1 VLNGFFKFRD
11 MASVTKENI
20 GNLHDKLTV
29 KLSKEDYFPAF
40 EKAIKDYSKKA
51 NIPGFRKGMVPAGM
65 IKKMYGASIYSD
77 EVVKTVEKELQ
88 DYLVKEKPEMFAQ
101 PLPMESD
108 LRKLDMNKPEE
119 YDFPFEIGLKPE
131 ISLDALATAKPVFYK
146 VKVTPEMVNEEI
158 EKLVTKNGNLKDA
171 EAVSSPE
178 NVLNVLFEE
187 SDAEGNV
194 VEGGISKDN
203 SILLKYFSEDYQ
215 HKLQDKKVG
224 DSIIL
229 QLKDAFPDKEREWI
243 LSDLGLDKEDASA
256 LEKYFKMSVTKIG
269 LVEKKELNEEFFNL
283 VFPGKEIKT
292 EEDFRKNIE
301 EEIQKQW
308 DAAGHNQL
316 QDQLYH
322 FLVEAPVEF
331 PETFLK
337 RWLEVGG
344 EKLKSKEQVEEEY
357 PKFVDQLKWTLI
369 SDKIIKDNNLEVSQ
383 EELRNSM
390 KEEISRY
397 FGQMNLGEDTSW
409 LDSYVDRMMND
420 EKQLDA
426 SYRRII
432 TEKLFNWLESQV
444 TPEEKEIS
452 SEEFMKMQEHHHH
465 H

>member
-1 VLNGFFKFRD
+1 
-11 MASVTKENI
+11 M
-20 GNLHDKLTV
+20 
-29 KLSKEDYFPAF
+29 
-40 EKAIKDYSKKA
+40 
-51 NIPGFRKGMVPAGM
+51 
-65 IKKMYGASIYSD
+65 SI
-77 EVVKTVEKELQ
+77 
-88 DYLVKEKPEMFAQ
+88 
-101 PLPMESD
+101 
-108 LRKLDMNKPEE
+108 
-119 YDFPFEIGLKPE
+119 
-131 ISLDALATAKPVFYK
+131 
-146 VKVTPEMVNEEI
+146 
-158 EKLVTKNGNLKDA
+158 
-171 EAVSSPE
+171 
-178 NVLNVLFEE
+178 
-187 SDAEGNV
+187 
-194 VEGGISKDN
+194 
-203 SILLKYFSEDYQ
+203 
-215 HKLQDKKVG
+215 
-224 DSIIL
+224 
-229 QLKDAFPDKEREWI
+229 
-243 LSDLGLDKEDASA
+243 
-256 LEKYFKMSVTKIG
+256 TKIG

-322 FLVEAPVEF
+322 TLIEAPVEF

-369 SDKIIKDNNLEVSQ
+369 SDKIIKDNKLEVSP

-397 FGQMNLGEDTSW
+397 FGQMNLGEDTAW
-409 LDSYVDRMMND
+409 LDSYVDRMMKD

-452 SEEFMKMQEHHHH
+452 SEEFLKMQEHHHH

>member
-1 VLNGFFKFRD
+1 

-131 ISLDALATAKPVFYK
+131 ISLNALATAKPVFYK

-158 EKLVTKNGNLKDA
+158 EKLVTKNGDLKDA

-187 SDAEGNV
+187 SDADGNV

-215 HKLQDKKVG
+215 QKLQDKKVG
-224 DSIIL
+224 DSIVL

-301 EEIQKQW
+301 GEIQKQW

-383 EELRNSM
+383 EELRNSV